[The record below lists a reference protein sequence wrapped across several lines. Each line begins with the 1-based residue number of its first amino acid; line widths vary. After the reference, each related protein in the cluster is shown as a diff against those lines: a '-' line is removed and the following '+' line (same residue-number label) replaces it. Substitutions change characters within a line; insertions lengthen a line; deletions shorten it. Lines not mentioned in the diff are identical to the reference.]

1 MTANTDMKIS
11 LKQTDNLF
19 IGQQIKFTVTL
30 TSDKVIVGKSI
41 TVKKGYSE
49 NIKFDQDV
57 NNPIKLVFENG
68 SHTASANLS
77 FTVLKTIGNNPVH
90 DGDNITFEI
99 DTDATSNGTA
109 FNKVPFSGKA
119 KTVNNNKMEISI
131 NQKADLVI
139 GQSVNFTV
147 TLSADQLITMDKT
160 VTIKNANIKFDQ
172 DINNPINLS
181 YIDGHKK
188 AFAQL
193 SFTVEDPSGTPIQDG
208 SQIIFEIHTDAATS
222 EGDFNF
228 IGFIGKA
235 NEIDVGSLAL
245 FVEKPYLQTPL
256 ISNSKPLENN
266 FTPVYTTLKS
276 KSGKKLVGTPI
287 FITSVAAHKM
297 NEFNFKDAGNIDII
311 PEKIGPNDGI
321 MLTSDGDGLV
331 KFYLHPKLA
340 LVGTVELKAII
351 LDNIESLAK
360 KIIYIVNYIEPGYM
374 NSIGTPDIF
383 GYDPSGIYANS
394 GLPYFMTSVSS
405 YDTVSPGD
413 TILFFVKDLQANNL
427 KFTGHKLLI
436 SNPKKQLDQYNIK
449 IPYSIFEQ
457 QSKPYEFSYS
467 VVKPTGDTLYSETL
481 PVTYLGG
488 VFYEPE
494 PEVKRSYDMCIVH
507 PSIGVD
513 PNIAIPPVNSIG
525 YDNIMKY
532 PGYTYNGL
540 FIEIIRSQSND
551 SKAKF
556 NPVPLDITD
565 ITLNMY
571 INSDNKNFTKSYTK
585 QIDLKEIGG
594 PGNKNSIYF
603 HIPYD
608 DIIGINWRGNISFDY
623 QFFKDEIIQYSAVW
637 DGYIGTTPPPGSN

>member
-1 MTANTDMKIS
+1 MTANTHMDIS
-11 LKQTDNLF
+11 LKPADDLF
-19 IGQQIKFTVTL
+19 ISQQREFTVTL
-30 TSDKVIVGKSI
+30 ISDTGIDTDKSI
-41 TVKKGYSE
+41 TVKKVSK

-57 NNPIKLVFENG
+57 SNPIKLVYG
-68 SHTASANLS
+68 DKSLTATADLS
-77 FTVLKTIGNNPVH
+77 FTVLETVGNNPVH

-99 DTDATSNGTA
+99 DTDATSSGII
-109 FNKVPFSGKA
+109 FNNVNFTGKA
-119 KTVNNNKMEISI
+119 KAMNNKMEISI

-139 GQSVNFTV
+139 GQSVSFTV
-147 TLSADQLITMDKT
+147 TLSSDQLILPDKH

-540 FIEIIRSQSND
+540 FIEIIRSQGND
-551 SKAKF
+551 SKAKL